1 MNSPPIGFPA
11 LLQTFFQRRLVAE
24 RGASAQTIASYR
36 DTFELL
42 LRYAEQSTGRS
53 PSALTLND
61 LDAPLILAFLDHLET
76 NRGNCPR
83 TRNLRLTAVRS
94 FMQYVSVR
102 DPTALPIA
110 QRVLAIP
117 GKRFDR
123 PALEFLSR
131 EEVKALLDA
140 PDRST
145 WSGRRDAVLLATLY
159 NTGARVSEITGLCV
173 TDVLTDRA
181 SALHLH
187 GKGRKERVIPLWK
200 TTAKQLRAWL
210 SHIDSSPGTP
220 VFSNRAGARLSRSG
234 VQYRLSVALAT
245 ATNSCP
251 SLAGRRI
258 SPHTL
263 RQYVDLGNM
272 GSENL
277 FLFYYNKLSLEHFP
291 YYLLQHNLLNH
302 SIRSS
307 LSSHFGKPQGN
318 RSEYEA
324 SKATRFFSVS
334 ALA

>member
-1 MNSPPIGFPA
+1 MNSSSIGFPA
-11 LLQTFFQRRLVAE
+11 LLQTFFQQRLITE

-42 LRYAEQSTGRS
+42 LRYAERSTGRS

-76 NRGNCPR
+76 HRGNCPR

-173 TDVLTDRA
+173 TDVLTNRA
-181 SALHLH
+181 SALHLR

-200 TTAKQLRAWL
+200 TTADQLRTWL
-210 SHIDSSPGTP
+210 SHMDSSPGAP
-220 VFSNRAGARLSRSG
+220 VFPNRAGVRLSRSG

-245 ATNSCP
+245 ATNNCP
-251 SLAGRRI
+251 SLAGRRV

-263 RQYVDLGNM
+263 RHTTAMHLLQSGVDLTVIALWLGHEDPATTHLYVEADLEM
-272 GSENL
+272 KEAALRHLEDPSTAPVRFHARDRL
-277 FLFYYNKLSLEHFP
+277 LSFLETL
-291 YYLLQHNLLNH
+291 
-302 SIRSS
+302 
-307 LSSHFGKPQGN
+307 
-318 RSEYEA
+318 
-324 SKATRFFSVS
+324 
-334 ALA
+334 

>member
-1 MNSPPIGFPA
+1 MNSPLIGFPA

-94 FMQYVSVR
+94 FMQYASVR

-173 TDVLTDRA
+173 TDVLIDRA

-200 TTAKQLRAWL
+200 TTAELLRAWL

-263 RQYVDLGNM
+263 RHTTAMHLLQSGVDLTVIALWLGHEDPATTHLYVEADLEM
-272 GSENL
+272 KEAALRHLEDPGSAPL
-277 FLFYYNKLSLEHFP
+277 RFHARDRLLSFL
-291 YYLLQHNLLNH
+291 
-302 SIRSS
+302 
-307 LSSHFGKPQGN
+307 
-318 RSEYEA
+318 EA
-324 SKATRFFSVS
+324 
-334 ALA
+334 L

>member
-1 MNSPPIGFPA
+1 MNSPLIGFPA

-94 FMQYVSVR
+94 FMQYASVR

-145 WSGRRDAVLLATLY
+145 WSGRR
-159 NTGARVSEITGLCV
+159 
-173 TDVLTDRA
+173 
-181 SALHLH
+181 
-187 GKGRKERVIPLWK
+187 
-200 TTAKQLRAWL
+200 
-210 SHIDSSPGTP
+210 TP
-220 VFSNRAGARLSRSG
+220 VALRCPVPPQCCTRDRL
-234 VQYRLSVALAT
+234 LSFLEAL
-245 ATNSCP
+245 
-251 SLAGRRI
+251 
-258 SPHTL
+258 
-263 RQYVDLGNM
+263 
-272 GSENL
+272 
-277 FLFYYNKLSLEHFP
+277 
-291 YYLLQHNLLNH
+291 
-302 SIRSS
+302 
-307 LSSHFGKPQGN
+307 
-318 RSEYEA
+318 
-324 SKATRFFSVS
+324 
-334 ALA
+334 